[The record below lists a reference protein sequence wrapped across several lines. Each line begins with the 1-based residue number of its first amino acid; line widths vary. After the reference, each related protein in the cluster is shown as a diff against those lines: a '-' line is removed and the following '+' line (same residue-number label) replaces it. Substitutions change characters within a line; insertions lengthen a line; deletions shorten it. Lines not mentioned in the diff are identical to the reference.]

1 MSFGGVGVGLLA
13 DRPLRDLARAAQDA
27 EAAGFEGVWVPDER
41 FFRDP
46 YAVLAVL
53 AAATER
59 VHLGPCVTDPFVR
72 HPALTA
78 MAIGTIQEISGGRAV
93 LGIGTGISGFS
104 ALGITP
110 ARTVGAMREAI
121 GLVRML
127 LRDGEADVAGETFR
141 FRGRL
146 DFPARPVPVYVAGR
160 GPKVLELAG
169 EIGDGVI
176 IGSLAAP
183 SGLAYVEARLAAGA
197 RRAGRGAADLRRMI
211 WLHTYV
217 HEDGALARGAARRI
231 IISILQS
238 SRNILRT
245 IGIEVPSDLMRI
257 IEEAPYGYHWNAPPD
272 ALALVPEGL
281 VDALTASGTPDD
293 VAAVVTRLRRSG
305 VDHVAFRLWTSPGQ
319 APADVQRLV
328 TEAVLP
334 ALVGTGR

>member
-1 MSFGGVGVGLLA
+1 MTFGGVGIGLLA
-13 DRPLRDLARAAQDA
+13 DRPLRDLAGAARDA
-27 EAAGFEGVWVPDER
+27 EAAGCEGVWVPDER

-46 YAVLAVL
+46 YAALSAV
-53 AAATER
+53 ATATTR

-104 ALGITP
+104 ALGIAP
-110 ARTVGAMREAI
+110 GRTLGAMREAI
-121 GLVRML
+121 GLVRTL
-127 LRDGEADVAGETFR
+127 LRDGTADIAGETVR

-146 DFPARPVPVYVAGR
+146 DFQAHPVPVYVAGR

-183 SGLAYVEARLAAGA
+183 AGLAYVEARLAAGA
-197 RRAGRGAADLRRMI
+197 RRAARDPAALRRMI

-217 HEDGALARGAARRI
+217 HEDGALARAAARRI

-238 SRNILRT
+238 SRNILGA
-245 IGIEVPSDLMRI
+245 IGVDLPSPLARI
-257 IEEAPYGYHWNAPPD
+257 IDEAPYGYHWNAPPEILD
-272 ALALVPEGL
+272 LVPATL
-281 VDALTASGTPDD
+281 VETFTAAGSPDD
-293 VAAVVTRLRRSG
+293 VAAIVARLRRSG
-305 VDHVAFRLWTSPGQ
+305 IHHVAFRLWPAPGQ
-319 APADVQRLV
+319 SPADVQRLI
-328 TEAVLP
+328 TAAVLP
-334 ALVGTGR
+334 ALGVTPS